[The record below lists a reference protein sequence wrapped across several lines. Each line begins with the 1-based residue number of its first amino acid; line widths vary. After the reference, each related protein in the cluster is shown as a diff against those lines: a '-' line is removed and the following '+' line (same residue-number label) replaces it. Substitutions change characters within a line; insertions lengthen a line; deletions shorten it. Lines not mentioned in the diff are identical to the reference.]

1 MGNCLNKFEPKDIL
15 VIESAENLMAVISDI
30 LSNQKVIGVD
40 IENSDLSYTG

>member
-40 IENSDLSYTG
+40 IENSDLSNTG